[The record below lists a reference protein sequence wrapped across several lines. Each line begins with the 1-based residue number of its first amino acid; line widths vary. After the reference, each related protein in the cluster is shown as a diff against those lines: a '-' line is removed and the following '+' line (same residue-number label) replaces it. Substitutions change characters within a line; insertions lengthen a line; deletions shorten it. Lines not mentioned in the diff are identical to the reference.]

1 MPETERVLT
10 AGEWTA
16 RVSAF
21 GASLRGATWRGET
34 VVTGYSG
41 RENKQGGQGDVL
53 IPFPGRIGG
62 GVYDWDG
69 QKYSL
74 ERSDK
79 DGPNAIHG
87 FFRNQLWDEVEVRE
101 DQVTYAVAIEGA
113 RGYPFPLLAAICYRL
128 DAETGLTCEFGITNA
143 GETDAPVAA
152 GFHPYFTVG
161 SELVNDDELELP
173 FASVLEFENFIP
185 TGKVLSCAEAGL
197 DFYSPKNI
205 GDTVFNHCFLNP
217 EPDCDGATGVKLRNS
232 QRTVRVWMDK
242 SFPFV
247 VIYTG
252 ENLPEN
258 LRRRSLAI
266 EPMTCGS
273 DAFNHPEWGLVRLKP
288 GEQLAGSWGVSV
300 SPR

>member
-1 MPETERVLT
+1 MADFERILT

-16 RVSAF
+16 TVSAF
-21 GASLRGATWRGET
+21 GASLRGATWKGET
-34 VVTGYSG
+34 VVTEYSG

-69 QKYSL
+69 QKYAL
-74 ERSDK
+74 ERNDK

-87 FFRNQLWDEVEVRE
+87 FFRSADWDEVDVQES
-101 DQVTYAVAIEGA
+101 QVTYALALEGA
-113 RGYPFPLLAAICYRL
+113 KGYPFSLLAAINYRL
-128 DAETGLTCEFGITNA
+128 DAVTGLTCEFGITNLS
-143 GETDAPVAA
+143 EIDAPVAA

-161 SELVNDDELELP
+161 SDSVNDDELELP

-197 DFYSPKNI
+197 DFYSPRKI
-205 GDTVFNHCFLNP
+205 GETVFNHCFLNP
-217 EPDCDGATGVKLRNS
+217 EPDCDGTVGVKLRNAE
-232 QRTVRVWMDK
+232 RTVHVWMDK

-247 VIYTG
+247 VVYTG

-273 DAFNHPEWGLVRLKP
+273 DAFNNPEWGLVRLKP
-288 GEQLAGSWGVSV
+288 GEQFAGTWGVSV
-300 SPR
+300 SAR